1 MLRIAALFALLAGA
15 MTAITSGS
23 ALGAPTPGDCQN
35 DSKLIGPIELSTVDE
50 EGTWWFITSNGLEE
64 AGFET
69 DAEKLEIT
77 ELILGMDFDTLE
89 DAVEAIVD
97 AVRPLDKNGNNVV
110 CASTSTG
117 THGFLPDPSF
127 NSFFFKVIDDKHVT

>member
-1 MLRIAALFALLAGA
+1 MLRTAALLALLAGA
-15 MTAITSGS
+15 MTALTSGS

-50 EGTWWFITSNGLEE
+50 PGTWWFITSNGLDE
-64 AGFET
+64 AGFDT

-77 ELILGMDFDTLE
+77 NVILGTDFATLE

-97 AVRPLDKNGNNVV
+97 AVRPLDKNGNGFV
-110 CASTSTG
+110 CAGTSTG
-117 THGFLPDPSF
+117 THGFLPDPSL
-127 NSFFFKVIDDKHVT
+127 NSVFFKVIDDKHVK